1 MKWTSYSAR
10 PSPSTVPASEEFYSC
25 SWLKYKPGKQP
36 NSPGRVWTLTSKAVQ
51 VKAGNGKL
59 HGGGQQS
66 QPWPIPTP
74 YAPKTMA
81 TAVFSV
87 LPVTSAAVSSVP
99 NVLATHT
106 SCLSPLF
113 CREHSAFVFQT
124 SKNPPP
130 FGKPA
135 AEQRIGIRA
144 SQRTRDACEVG
155 AHMRSESGGRGQ
167 GGPRLRAPLPKW
179 SCIGQGRADLIGR
192 PDWAE
197 PGLGEDGYTKKHGI
211 KESARPQGENQFI
224 NKDQWFR
231 TYHPL

>member
-1 MKWTSYSAR
+1 MDIDLQGCAGEGWKREATRGRAAKSA
-10 PSPSTVPASEEFYSC
+10 
-25 SWLKYKPGKQP
+25 
-36 NSPGRVWTLTSKAVQ
+36 LTHPHP
-51 VKAGNGKL
+51 L
-59 HGGGQQS
+59 R
-66 QPWPIPTP
+66 
-74 YAPKTMA
+74 PKTMT
-81 TAVFSV
+81 TAVFPV

-155 AHMRSESGGRGQ
+155 AHMRSESGGEGT
-167 GGPRLRAPLPKW
+167 GGPTLRAPLPK
-179 SCIGQGRADLIGR
+179 
-192 PDWAE
+192 
-197 PGLGEDGYTKKHGI
+197 
-211 KESARPQGENQFI
+211 
-224 NKDQWFR
+224 
-231 TYHPL
+231 

>member
-1 MKWTSYSAR
+1 MT
-10 PSPSTVPASEEFYSC
+10 
-25 SWLKYKPGKQP
+25 
-36 NSPGRVWTLTSKAVQ
+36 
-51 VKAGNGKL
+51 
-59 HGGGQQS
+59 
-66 QPWPIPTP
+66 
-74 YAPKTMA
+74 
-81 TAVFSV
+81 TAVFPV

-155 AHMRSESGGRGQ
+155 AHMRSESGGEGT
-167 GGPRLRAPLPKW
+167 GGSHATSPFTKVKLYWAR
-179 SCIGQGRADLIGR
+179 QGR

-211 KESARPQGENQFI
+211 KESAPLQGENQFI

-231 TYHPL
+231 TCHPLQIWS